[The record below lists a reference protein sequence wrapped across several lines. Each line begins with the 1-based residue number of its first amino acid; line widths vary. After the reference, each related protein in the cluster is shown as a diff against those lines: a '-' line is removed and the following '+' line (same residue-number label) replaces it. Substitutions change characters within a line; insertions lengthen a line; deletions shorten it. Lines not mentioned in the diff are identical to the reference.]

1 MTKLDETLSM
11 LKDLTDARGIPGNER
26 EPRQVMEKYIAPYA
40 DKIEYDNLGSLIAE
54 KVGDEN
60 GPKIMVAG
68 HLDEV
73 GFMVSK
79 IDDKGFISFQ
89 TVGGWWSQ
97 VMLAQRVSI
106 ITRKGETIT
115 GVIGSKPPHILP
127 PEARNKPA
135 DIKDMFI
142 DIGASS
148 KEEAMEWGVLP
159 GDMVVPY
166 FEFHVMN
173 NEKLL
178 LAKAWDNRIGC
189 AIAIDVLKG
198 LQNEQHPNIVY
209 GVGNV
214 QEEVGL
220 RGAKTS
226 TMKVQPDIG
235 FAVDVGIAGDTPGIT
250 PKESTSKMGEGPQI
264 ILYDASMVSH
274 KGLREF
280 VIDTADENNI
290 PYQFETIA
298 GGGTDAGSIHIT
310 LNGVPSLSIGIATR
324 YIHTHAGIL
333 HRDDYENTVK
343 LIVEVI
349 KKLDRNAV
357 NSIDCY
363 FYIICILIHL
373 TLYLYLFYNSHYIKI
388 RKKEFL

>member
-1 MTKLDETLSM
+1 MPKLDETLTM
-11 LKDLTDARGIPGNER
+11 LKELTDAKGIPGNER
-26 EPRQVMEKYIAPYA
+26 EPREVMEKYIAPFA

-54 KVGDEN
+54 KVGDAN

-73 GFMVSK
+73 GFMISK
-79 IDDKGFISFQ
+79 IDDKGFLSFQ

-97 VMLAQRVSI
+97 VMLAQRVTI
-106 ITRKGETIT
+106 VTRKGDNIT
-115 GVIGSKPPHILP
+115 GIIGSKPPHILSV
-127 PEARNKPA
+127 EARKKAA

-166 FEFHVMN
+166 FEFSVMN

-189 AIAIDVLKG
+189 AIAVDVLKA
-198 LQNEQHPNIVY
+198 LKDEKHPNVVY

-220 RGAKTS
+220 RGAKT
-226 TMKVQPDIG
+226 TTNKIKPDIG
-235 FAVDVGIAGDTPGIT
+235 FAVDVGVAGDTPGIT
-250 PKESTSKMGEGPQI
+250 AKESTSKMGEGPQI
-264 ILYDASMVSH
+264 VLFDASMVSH
-274 KGLREF
+274 KGLRDF
-280 VIDTADENNI
+280 VTDTADEHNI
-290 PYQFETIA
+290 PYQFEMIP
-298 GGGTDAGSIHIT
+298 GGGTDAGSMHISV
-310 LNGVPSLSIGIATR
+310 NGVPSLSIGVATR
-324 YIHTHAGIL
+324 YIHSHAGIL

-349 KKLDRNAV
+349 KKLDRDAV
-357 NSIDCY
+357 N
-363 FYIICILIHL
+363 
-373 TLYLYLFYNSHYIKI
+373 KI
-388 RKKEFL
+388 TFN